1 MARRLGWSRMPE
13 DKVLPWQS
21 TYQDSNQQNT
31 LNVPLDGSKAG
42 GGWPLQES
50 LMRKQCVYK
59 CTYRVEAL
67 LSHVHSLTT
76 RSSGEWCNYL
86 TYWKALVCSPEPYT
100 CKHRGLISTN
110 AFPVWWTVFYCI
122 HLNVST
128 SSSPQLYWQY
138 RSYGIHVIY
147 DIFQY
152 PPIYIYIYSTPFQY
166 TYSLHFT
173 AFSVHFWWD
182 AILNFVV
189 SVLEICA
196 MRKLNIM

>member
-110 AFPVWWTVFYCI
+110 AFPVWWTQS
-122 HLNVST
+122 ST
-128 SSSPQLYWQY
+128 APILTSRRLPH
-138 RSYGIHVIY
+138 RSFTGNTVHTAYML
-147 DIFQY
+147 FM
-152 PPIYIYIYSTPFQY
+152 IYSNILQY
-166 TYSLHFT
+166 TYTYTVHPSNIHTLCTLLLFLCT
-173 AFSVHFWWD
+173 FGEMLYWILLSQYLKSVQWESW
-182 AILNFVV
+182 I
-189 SVLEICA
+189 
-196 MRKLNIM
+196 